1 MKVRSPDPYAST
13 TKQSER
19 KKNFVLCI
27 NTIRLQKKADFQLI
41 KDHQR
46 SLQATAGINPVL
58 KCGMEVS

>member
-1 MKVRSPDPYAST
+1 
-13 TKQSER
+13 
-19 KKNFVLCI
+19 
-27 NTIRLQKKADFQLI
+27 LI